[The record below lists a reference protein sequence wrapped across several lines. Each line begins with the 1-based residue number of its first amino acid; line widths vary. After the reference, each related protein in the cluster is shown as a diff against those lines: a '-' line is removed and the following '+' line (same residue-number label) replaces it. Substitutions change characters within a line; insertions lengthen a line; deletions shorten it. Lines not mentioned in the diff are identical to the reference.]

1 MKFWK
6 AVWAFEWGLAAI
18 GAGSMLFIM
27 MMMTVISVAGRY
39 FLHMDLIPGA
49 YNIVERIIFP
59 LLVFWALPIAHR
71 EGMFPRLEMF
81 ADAQPPR
88 RRALIATIVM
98 LVELAIYLTFFWYIW
113 RFVSTSIQTNRTMQ
127 IGTSFLPLWP
137 ILIMMPLAFGL
148 MILEMFRLLYRDVR
162 QVMGLD
168 PVDEIAAPANPG
180 SSAV

>member
-1 MKFWK
+1 MRFWK

-27 MMMTVISVAGRY
+27 MMVTVISVFGRY
-39 FLHMDLIPGA
+39 FLQMDLIPGA

-71 EGMFPRLEMF
+71 EKMFPRLETF

-88 RRALIATIVM
+88 RRALLGVIVM
-98 LVELAIYLTFFWYIW
+98 VVEIAIYAAFMWYIL
-113 RFVSTSIQTNRTMQ
+113 RFVWTSIESNRTMQ
-127 IGTSFLPLWP
+127 IGTSFWPLWP
-137 ILIMMPLAFGL
+137 ILIMMPIAFAL
-148 MILEMFRLLYRDVR
+148 MLLEMGRLLVQDIRR
-162 QVMGLD
+162 FMGQNVEPD
-168 PVDEIAAPANPG
+168 EPAPVG